1 MPAPVSPDHAHSVLP
16 SPFPEHS
23 LESAPAASRPAMAAV
38 AAKQGHLPA
47 AVGLLASSPELLNG
61 FLRMSA
67 LFEST
72 TLDQLSR
79 EVLIMTV
86 ATRNGCHLCVA
97 MHTAKLTALG
107 ADSELIAALRGGS
120 PLPLPDERLEAVRQ
134 FTLDVIDTSG
144 AVDDAALQSFLA
156 HGHTA
161 RNALEVV
168 LGIGAYTMSTLA
180 NRMTAA
186 PVDPQLARFA

>member
-1 MPAPVSPDHAHSVLP
+1 MPASVFPCHSP
-16 SPFPEHS
+16 
-23 LESAPAASRPAMAAV
+23 ESAPAAARPAMAAV
-38 AAKQGHLPA
+38 TAKQGYLPA
-47 AVGLLASSPELLNG
+47 ALTRLASSPELLNG
-61 FLRMSA
+61 FLKMSA

-86 ATRNGCHLCVA
+86 ATRNSCHICVA

-107 ADSELIAALRGGS
+107 ADSELLAALRGES

-134 FTLDVIDTSG
+134 FTLAVIATSG
-144 AVDDAALQSFLA
+144 AVDDDTLQSFLA
-156 HGHTA
+156 HGYTS

-180 NRMTAA
+180 NRMTGA
-186 PVDPQLARFA
+186 PIDPQLASFA